1 MKITDGRSDALE
13 LVKKMHREMR
23 QLQKTMDELEYLVY
37 EIDARCQI
45 TFFEGGEHD
54 KKRSEA

>member
-1 MKITDGRSDALE
+1 MKVANEKSDALE
-13 LVKKMHREMR
+13 LVKRMHREMR
-23 QLQKTMDELEYLVY
+23 QLQKTLDELEYLVY

-45 TFFEGGEHD
+45 QFFKGGEHD